1 MNEEL
6 ELRPLRARMSLR
18 TDFIF
23 YPVDGNDFA
32 QIIKKRGY
40 ELKEAPQT
48 MGPFRVE
55 FPGHLA
61 EKDGNQVILDTNRQI
76 LAVDGQDPETII
88 SIFSELEEIINE
100 EMNIEYGDNIRF
112 YETVVDYHVYTEK
125 NPRTIIEKASRH
137 DETAEAFTDML
148 GKPVSLFTLRY
159 ASKGTLPNSP
169 EWIDV
174 RLEPFVRRADK
185 VYSFNL
191 VHRSLNRDSVK
202 DTLANVEIMIKKL
215 VEKIQ
220 S

>member
-48 MGPFRVE
+48 MGPFRLE

-88 SIFSELEEIINE
+88 SIFSELEEIIKK
-100 EMNIEYGDNIRF
+100 EMSIEYGDNIRF

-148 GKPVSLFTLRY
+148 GKPVSRFTLRY

>member
-1 MNEEL
+1 
-6 ELRPLRARMSLR
+6 
-18 TDFIF
+18 
-23 YPVDGNDFA
+23 
-32 QIIKKRGY
+32 
-40 ELKEAPQT
+40 